1 MYFHWRE
8 PQKKRRRGVEKK
20 RGTRRNTEAKLCP
33 GGAPGP
39 GQSGRLMLLYIGC
52 HSASPPPSAIGRP
65 SPYQFLAASP
75 EKLFAQVDS
84 DTVLNE
90 PQAAPPPTPHPRLAL
105 SAVDCVI
112 ESESSAQGP
121 AESCESKPQPR
132 LTPGGRGAG
141 SQGEGGSEGWGK

>member
-1 MYFHWRE
+1 MRHDRNVFPLE
-8 PQKKRRRGVEKK
+8 GAPKKEEEGGRKK

-90 PQAAPPPTPHPRLAL
+90 PQAAPPPTPTPASL
-105 SAVDCVI
+105 S
-112 ESESSAQGP
+112 
-121 AESCESKPQPR
+121 
-132 LTPGGRGAG
+132 LL
-141 SQGEGGSEGWGK
+141 